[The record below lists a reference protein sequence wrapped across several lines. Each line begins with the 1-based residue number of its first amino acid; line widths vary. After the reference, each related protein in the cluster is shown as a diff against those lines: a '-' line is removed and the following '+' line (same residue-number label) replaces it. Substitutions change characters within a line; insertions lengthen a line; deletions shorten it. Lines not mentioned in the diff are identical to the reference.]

1 MATRREPPSF
11 DLIADEQDLAPSPAL
26 RERVLASVNPES
38 RFEGFVERVA
48 RLFDLPEAR
57 AREILRTAD
66 QIASPTWV
74 GIPIPGVQLMHL
86 EGGPQRVGH
95 DCGLVHVAAGASFP
109 KHRHLGLEWNLVL
122 SGAAEEDS
130 GCLWLPGDLL
140 LRGPETCHGYRVLPD
155 QPVLFAVVLEARIE
169 VVRGG
174 DPS

>member
-1 MATRREPPSF
+1 MAPRREPPSF
-11 DLIADEQDLAPSPAL
+11 DPRDDELELVPSPAL

-48 RLFDLPEAR
+48 QLFDLPEER

-66 QIASPTWV
+66 EIASPTWV
-74 GIPIPGVQLMHL
+74 GIPIPGVHLMHL
-86 EGGPQRVGH
+86 QGGAQRIGH

-130 GCLWLPGDLL
+130 GDLWLPGDLV
-140 LRGPETCHGYRVLPD
+140 LRDPETCHGYRVLPD
-155 QPVLFAVVLEARIE
+155 ESILMAVVLEGGIE

-174 DPS
+174 DRS